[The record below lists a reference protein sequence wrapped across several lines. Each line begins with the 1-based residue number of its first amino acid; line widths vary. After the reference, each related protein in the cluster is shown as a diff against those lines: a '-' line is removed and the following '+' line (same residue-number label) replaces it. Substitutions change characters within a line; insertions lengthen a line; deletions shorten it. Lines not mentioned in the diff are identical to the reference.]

1 TRTAT
6 ATVPPATA
14 TRTPTP
20 TTAGGSPTATAT
32 PQSSSFGAA
41 HDAHV
46 KNTSPDTNYGAVTN
60 LRVRSGSPGYNTYLK
75 FTVTGLTGTVVRAR
89 IRLFAYDGGP
99 SAGAMHTV
107 SNDDGGGTPWT
118 ESTLT
123 WNNAPAIGGN
133 PLSTVG
139 TVGNNEWAEW
149 DVTSAVSGNGTFS
162 FGLQNNSTNS
172 VNYQSKEAS
181 GDRPVLVV
189 DTVGGNTPP
198 PPSPSPTASR
208 TATAVPTLTLTSSP
222 TATATASVTRTRTPT
237 PTVTGTPPTNTPSPT
252 GPTPTNTRTPTAA
265 ASATATR
272 TGTPTPVPLWI
283 SRNEI
288 QALPTSGTPW
298 ANVINTA
305 NSYEGSPTVC
315 NQDSPNNVMVL
326 AKALAYVR
334 TGNQTFRTRV
344 RDNVMNVIG
353 TENGST
359 CRSLALGRKLAA
371 YVISA
376 ELVGLTSSEETTF
389 RNWLTSL
396 RTRRLNGDNRSLV
409 ECHEER
415 PNNWGTMCG
424 GSRAA
429 ASAYLGDRTDLDRTA
444 QVFKGYLGD
453 RSSYAGFS
461 YGSDQSWHADPNA
474 LRGINPQGSVKQG
487 VNIDGVLP
495 DDMRRGGSF
504 RTGCPVYT
512 GYPWEALQGV
522 MVQAEILHRQG
533 YNAWGWENQ
542 AERRAV
548 QYLKNLYDQCGG
560 NWYGDTDDEFTP
572 WMINHVYGTSFPTA
586 SPVHMG
592 KIMGWTDWT
601 HDRATRPRQ

>member
-1 TRTAT
+1 MT
-6 ATVPPATA
+6 
-14 TRTPTP
+14 
-20 TTAGGSPTATAT
+20 
-32 PQSSSFGAA
+32 
-41 HDAHV
+41 
-46 KNTSPDTNYGAVTN
+46 Y

-75 FTVTGLTGTVVRAR
+75 FTVSGLTGTVVRAR

-99 SAGAMHTV
+99 SAGAMHAV
-107 SNDDGGGTPWT
+107 SNDDGGGSPWT

-123 WNNAPAIGGN
+123 WNNAPQIGGS

-139 TVGNNEWAEW
+139 AVGNNEWAEW
-149 DVTSAVSGNGTFS
+149 DVTSAITGNGTFS
-162 FGLQNNSTNS
+162 FGLKNTSTNS
-172 VNYQSKEAS
+172 VNYQSEEAS
-181 GDRPVLVV
+181 GDRPVLIV

-208 TATAVPTLTLTSSP
+208 TATAVPTLTLTASP
-222 TATATASVTRTRTPT
+222 TRTATSTATRTPT
-237 PTVTGTPPTNTPSPT
+237 RTPTLTGTPPTSTPTATGSTPTPS
-252 GPTPTNTRTPTAA
+252 RTPTVA
-265 ASATATR
+265 ASPTATR
-272 TGTPTPVPLWI
+272 TGTATPVPLWI
-283 SRNEI
+283 SRAEI
-288 QALPTSGTPW
+288 EALPTSGTPW

-344 RDNVMNVIG
+344 RVNVMNVIG

-376 ELVGLTSSEETTF
+376 DLVGLTSSEETTF
-389 RNWLTSL
+389 RNWLTNL
-396 RTRRLNGDNRSLV
+396 RTKRLNGDNRSLV

-444 QVFKGYLGD
+444 EVFKGYLGD

-560 NWYGDTDDEFTP
+560 QWYGDTDDEFTP

-601 HDRATRPRQ
+601 HDRATRQRQ